1 MKDIITDKFSCW
13 KAYSGYIYDT
23 EKLRNSASGG
33 AATIP
38 VSYTHLDV
46 YKRQELLGLNE
57 CLYSNNREVE
67 LMEVI
72 NYDEAYLKLRKEKEK
87 SLKILKGI
95 IHDGK

>member
-1 MKDIITDKFSCW
+1 M
-13 KAYSGYIYDT
+13 
-23 EKLRNSASGG
+23 
-33 AATIP
+33 
-38 VSYTHLDV
+38 
-46 YKRQELLGLNE
+46 NE
-57 CLYSNNREVE
+57 CLYSNNREFE

>member
-1 MKDIITDKFSCW
+1 LIRNAEYVVTDSFHGTAFSIIYGRKVYCCVN
-13 KAYSGYIYDT
+13 
-23 EKLRNSASGG
+23 EL
-33 AATIP
+33 ATRII
-38 VSYTHLDV
+38 SLL
-46 YKRQELLGLNE
+46 ELLGLNE
-57 CLYSNNREVE
+57 CLYSNNREFE